1 MGAAL
6 RLAAGTADPERG
18 VPVRLDDGPVIIVG
32 LRESSKNGDNVNWG
46 VGRTRRRG
54 GGGER
59 ERKRKRARERER
71 KREKERKRERETR
84 ERPSFQMERGSIRR
98 VCEQMNDGWNMACE

>member
-46 VGRTRRRG
+46 VGRTRR

-59 ERKRKRARERER
+59 ERERERER
-71 KREKERKRERETR
+71 ESEREKERKRERER
-84 ERPSFQMERGSIRR
+84 ERQGNGQASRWSGAQSGGSVSR
-98 VCEQMNDGWNMACE
+98 